1 MIEIPVN
8 RPFLNGNES
17 RYVNEAIN
25 SGWISSD
32 GPFVSEFENKFA
44 SKMGRKFGVAVS
56 NGTVAL
62 ELAVRAMNLG
72 PGDEV
77 IMPSFTII
85 SCASSV
91 ILSGAKPIFVDCTSD
106 TWNMDVEKIESLIN
120 QRTKAIMV
128 VHIYG
133 LPTEMGKVIAIAKKY
148 NLMIIEDAAEAHG
161 QEYFGKPCGS
171 FGNIST
177 FSFYAN
183 KHVTTGEGG
192 MVLTDDLE
200 VAQRLRSLRNLCF
213 DEKQRFLHK
222 NLSSNYRMTN
232 LQAALGIAQLENLDD
247 TIVRKRKLGQTYRDL
262 LNFNQRIQLPVDC
275 REGYLNHYWV
285 FGIVIKNL
293 NFYEMESLKNQLAQK
308 GVGFR
313 PFFWPLHIQP
323 ALENLGLISIQNLPN
338 CEYISNFG
346 IYLPSGVG
354 TTESEIKHSSTTL
367 LEILNEF

>member
-1 MIEIPVN
+1 MNIIPVN

-17 RYVNEAIN
+17 KYVNEAIN

-44 SKMGRKFGVAVS
+44 FKMGRKFGVAVS

-62 ELAVRAMNLG
+62 ELAVRAMGLG

-77 IMPSFTII
+77 IIPAFTII

-91 ILSGAKPIFVDCTSD
+91 ILSGAKPIFVDCKFD
-106 TWNMDVEKIESLIN
+106 TWNMDVEKIESLITP
-120 QRTKAIMV
+120 QTKAIMV

-133 LPTEMGKVIAIAKKY
+133 LPTEMHKVIEVAKKY
-148 NLMIIEDAAEAHG
+148 NLIIIEDAAEAHG

-171 FGNIST
+171 YGNIST

-200 VAQRLRSLRNLCF
+200 VARRLRSLRNLCF
-213 DEKQRFLHK
+213 DENQRFLHK
-222 NLSSNYRMTN
+222 DLSSNYRMTN
-232 LQAALGIAQLENLDD
+232 LQAALGIAQLENLEN
-247 TIVRKRKLGQTYRDL
+247 TIILKRKLGQSYREL
-262 LNFNQRIQLPVDC
+262 LNFNEQIQLPVDQK
-275 REGYLNHYWV
+275 EGYLNHYWV

-293 NFYEMESLKNQLAQK
+293 SVYEMESLKNKLAHK

-313 PFFWPLHIQP
+313 PFFWPLHLQP
-323 ALENLGLISIQNLPN
+323 ALENLGIISAQNLPN
-338 CEYISNFG
+338 CEYISKFG

-354 TTESEIKHSSTTL
+354 TTESEIQYSSSSL
-367 LEILNEF
+367 LEILDEF